1 MFTGIITDIGTV
13 QSITDN
19 GGDWR
24 IVIKTGFDVSQT
36 DIGAS
41 IACAGCC
48 LTVVSKT
55 QNTFDVDVSAESLSK
70 TNIGSWT
77 KGACINLEQA
87 LKMGDELGGHIVS
100 GHVDGLA
107 TVVCITPEGD
117 SYRVLFDTPK
127 ELAGMIAPKGSV
139 TLDGISLTV
148 NQVMTNNGDTQFG
161 VNIIPHTWENTTFG
175 DLTVGQKVHLEI
187 DMLARYVARALA
199 YNA

>member
-13 QSITDN
+13 HSIEN
-19 GGDWR
+19 KQGDWR
-24 IVIKTGFDVSQT
+24 ICIRTKFDLSQT

-48 LTVVSKT
+48 LTVVEKT
-55 QNTFDVDVSAESLSK
+55 NEAFFVDVSAESLSK
-70 TNIGSWT
+70 TNIGSWEAGI
-77 KGACINLEQA
+77 KINLEQA

-107 TVVCITPEGD
+107 TVQSIKAEND
-117 SYRVLFDTPK
+117 SWRIVFEAPK

-139 TLDGISLTV
+139 ALDGVSLTV
-148 NQVMTNNGDTQFG
+148 NEVNGASFG
-161 VNIIPHTWENTTFG
+161 LNIIPHTWENTTFG
-175 DLTVGQKVHLEI
+175 DFVEGQKVHLEV

-199 YNA
+199 YQG

>member
-13 QSITDN
+13 QSITDK

-24 IVIKTGFDVSQT
+24 IVIETGFDLSQT

-55 QNTFDVDVSAESLSK
+55 ANRFDVDVSAESLSK
-70 TNIGSWT
+70 TNIGSWIEGGRT
-77 KGACINLEQA
+77 NLEQA

-107 TVVCITPEGD
+107 KVTSITPDGD
-117 SYRVLFDTPK
+117 SYRVVFDAPK

-139 TLDGISLTV
+139 TLDGVSLTV
-148 NQVMTNNGDTQFG
+148 NEVITNNDETQFG
-161 VNIIPHTWENTTFG
+161 VNIIPHTWEHTTFG
-175 DLTVGQKVHLEI
+175 DLKEGQSVHLEI

-199 YNA
+199 YHS